1 MKSLR
6 LIPTR
11 GGIVYECPEC
21 EERFLPALADN
32 HVCEVDESFRDDLPA
47 WEDPTPSMPF
57 PVFTTMF
64 NRMGGF

>member
-1 MKSLR
+1 MSHECIP
-6 LIPTR
+6 LIEGDTSCLC
-11 GGIVYECPEC
+11 GKEI
-21 EERFLPALADN
+21 LMDT
-32 HVCEVDESFRDDLPA
+32 DESWRDDLPA